1 MAIYHFSAKVI
12 SRATGRSAV
21 AAAAYRSASELQD
34 DRLERTPDFTAKTGV
49 VHSEILLPQGAPDRL
64 RDRATLWN
72 EVEATEKRKDAQLAR
87 EVEFAIPREMR
98 REDGIA
104 LARDFVD
111 REFVER
117 GMVADLNVHWDHAA
131 DGTAKPHAHVMLT
144 MRAVGADGFGKK
156 VREWNGTDE
165 LVGWR
170 ERWGEHVNARLA
182 ELGIDAAI
190 DHRSLNAQ
198 GIALEPQGKIGP
210 AGARRE
216 ERGEGAERAEEH
228 RLIARRNGERI
239 AAEPDIA
246 LRALTHQHST
256 FTKHDLARLAHRHS
270 DGADQFALVM
280 GAVEASPEVVH
291 LGEDGRGHERF
302 STREM
307 IATEARMA
315 DTSGA
320 LADRRQHRVSA
331 AMQVTVLHARGL
343 GDEQEAAFRH
353 VTDNR
358 DLALVVGYAGT
369 GKSTMLGAAREAWE
383 ASGYNVRGATLSGI
397 AAENLEAGS
406 GIGSRTIASLEH
418 AWGQGRDELTSRD
431 VLVIDEAGMV
441 GSRQMDRVM
450 SRAAETGAKLV
461 LVGDPE
467 QLQAIE
473 AGAAFRALAERH
485 GAAEITTV
493 RRQHDDWQRVAT
505 KELATGRTG
514 EALGRYAEAGMVE
527 AHATRAEARAAVVA
541 GWDAARQA
549 APEQS
554 SVILAYTRA
563 DVRELNELARAR
575 IREAGVLG
583 EDRMVSTERG
593 ERAFAEGDRIMF
605 LRNER
610 GLGVKNGTLGIV
622 ERVGDGGMAVR
633 LDGAER
639 REVTFDLKDYAHVDH
654 GYAATVHKAQGV
666 TVDRAHVLATP
677 HMDRHAAYV
686 GLTRHRQG
694 VSLHYGRDDFRD
706 GKDLAWSFG
715 RERAKDTTLDYAT
728 GPGHGS
734 DQVAGFAER
743 RGIVPRSEIIL
754 STGTVEPPA
763 HEATTHTKEASEREA
778 PQRGMFSG
786 LKLGGGAARGQ
797 ERVRDG
803 AEAQAQAQRSPF
815 AGLRIGQEQG
825 GAAPASGQQSGALE
839 QAVEGYA
846 RAFADA
852 ERMRAARLPVL
863 AHQELALQQAGERL
877 DEADRQLGQD
887 LRSALDRNP
896 GLAAGGSEN
905 RTALTT
911 ALDHERKVHEDPG
924 LRAERY
930 VERWGKLEE
939 AHDADRYGKGEDD
952 AKQAMRALAGEIKR
966 DPQAESVMK
975 ARREELGIE
984 HGSRLSRVVD
994 AQSEREAMRL
1004 GRSQG
1009 LGR

>member
-1 MAIYHFSAKVI
+1 M
-12 SRATGRSAV
+12 

-34 DRLERTPDFTAKTGV
+34 DRLERAQDFTAKTGV

-87 EVEFAIPREMR
+87 EVEFAIPREMG

-117 GMVADLNVHWDHAA
+117 GMVADLNVHWDHAS

-144 MRAVGADGFGKK
+144 MRAVGPDGFGKK

-216 ERGEGAERAEEH
+216 ERGEGAERADEH
-228 RLIARRNGERI
+228 RVIARRNGERI
-239 AAEPDIA
+239 VAEPDIA

-315 DTSGA
+315 DTSVV

-353 VTDNR
+353 VTANE

-383 ASGYNVRGATLSGI
+383 ASGYTVRGATLSGI

-418 AWGQGRDELTSRD
+418 AWGQGRDDLTPRD

-493 RRQHDDWQRVAT
+493 RRQREEWQRAAT

-541 GWDAARQA
+541 GWDAAREA
-549 APEQS
+549 EPGQS

-563 DVRELNELARAR
+563 DVRELNELARGR
-575 IREAGVLG
+575 MREAGVLG
-583 EDRMVSTERG
+583 EDRSVMTERG

-610 GLGVKNGTLGIV
+610 GLGVKNGTLGIA
-622 ERVGDGGMAVR
+622 ERVGDTGMAVR
-633 LDGAER
+633 LDGADR
-639 REVTFDLKDYAHVDH
+639 REVAFDLKDYAHVDH

-686 GLTRHRQG
+686 GLTRHREG
-694 VSLHYGRDDFRD
+694 ASLHYGRDDFRD
-706 GKDLAWSFG
+706 GRGLAWSLG
-715 RERAKDTTLDYAT
+715 RERAKDTTLDYELGAG
-728 GPGHGS
+728 GP
-734 DQVAGFAER
+734 DQVAGFADR

-803 AEAQAQAQRSPF
+803 AAGQAQAQRSPF

-825 GAAPASGQQSGALE
+825 GAAPASGPQSGGLE

-877 DEADRQLGQD
+877 DATDRQVGQD
-887 LRSALDRNP
+887 LRSALGRSP

-905 RTALTT
+905 RAALTS
-911 ALDHERKVHEDPG
+911 AIDRERKVREDPG

-952 AKQAMRALAGEIKR
+952 AKQAMRSLAGEIKR
-966 DPQAESVMK
+966 DPQAESIMK
-975 ARREELGIE
+975 TRRDELGIE
-984 HGSRLSRVVD
+984 HGSRLSRVVE

-1009 LGR
+1009 LSR

>member
-1 MAIYHFSAKVI
+1 
-12 SRATGRSAV
+12 
-21 AAAAYRSASELQD
+21 
-34 DRLERTPDFTAKTGV
+34 
-49 VHSEILLPQGAPDRL
+49 
-64 RDRATLWN
+64 
-72 EVEATEKRKDAQLAR
+72 
-87 EVEFAIPREMR
+87 
-98 REDGIA
+98 
-104 LARDFVD
+104 
-111 REFVER
+111 
-117 GMVADLNVHWDHAA
+117 
-131 DGTAKPHAHVMLT
+131 
-144 MRAVGADGFGKK
+144 
-156 VREWNGTDE
+156 
-165 LVGWR
+165 
-170 ERWGEHVNARLA
+170 
-182 ELGIDAAI
+182 
-190 DHRSLNAQ
+190 
-198 GIALEPQGKIGP
+198 
-210 AGARRE
+210 
-216 ERGEGAERAEEH
+216 
-228 RLIARRNGERI
+228 
-239 AAEPDIA
+239 
-246 LRALTHQHST
+246 
-256 FTKHDLARLAHRHS
+256 
-270 DGADQFALVM
+270 M
-280 GAVEASPEVVH
+280 GAVEASPEIVH

-315 DTSGA
+315 DTSVT
-320 LADRRQHRVSA
+320 LADRGQHRVSA
-331 AMQVTVLHARGL
+331 TMQVTVLHARGL

-353 VTDNR
+353 VTANK

-383 ASGYNVRGATLSGI
+383 TSGYTVRGATLSGI

-493 RRQHDDWQRVAT
+493 RRQREEWQRGAT
-505 KELATGRTG
+505 KELATGRTA

-563 DVRELNELARAR
+563 DVRELNELARGR
-575 IREAGVLG
+575 MREAGVLG
-583 EDRMVSTERG
+583 EDRRVSTERG

-633 LDGAER
+633 LDGADR
-639 REVTFDLKDYAHVDH
+639 REVTFDLKDYAYVDH

-666 TVDRAHVLATP
+666 TVDRVHVLATP

-686 GLTRHRQG
+686 GLTRHREG

-706 GKDLAWSFG
+706 GKDLAWSLG

-734 DQVAGFAER
+734 DHQAGFAER
-743 RGIVPRSEIIL
+743 RGIVPRSEIIV
-754 STGTVEPPA
+754 STGTVERPA
-763 HEATTHTKEASEREA
+763 HEATTHAKRAFEREA

-786 LKLGGGAARGQ
+786 LKLGGGADRGQ
-797 ERVRDG
+797 ERVRDS
-803 AEAQAQAQRSPF
+803 AEGQAQAQRSPF
-815 AGLRIGQEQG
+815 AGLRVGQEQG
-825 GAAPASGQQSGALE
+825 GAAPASGQQSGGLE
-839 QAVEGYA
+839 RAVEGYA
-846 RAFADA
+846 RAFGDA
-852 ERMRAARLPVL
+852 ERMRTARLPVL
-863 AHQELALQQAGERL
+863 AHQELALQRAGERL
-877 DEADRQLGQD
+877 DKADRQVGQD
-887 LRSALDRNP
+887 LRSALERNP
-896 GLAAGGSEN
+896 GLAADGNEN
-905 RTALTT
+905 RAALT
-911 ALDHERKVHEDPG
+911 AAIDHERRVREDPG

-939 AHDADRYGKGEDD
+939 AHDADRYGRGEDD
-952 AKQAMRALAGEIKR
+952 AKQAMRVLAGEIKR

-975 ARREELGIE
+975 IRREELGIE
-984 HGSRLSRVVD
+984 HGSRLSRVVE

-1009 LGR
+1009 LSR

>member
-1 MAIYHFSAKVI
+1 
-12 SRATGRSAV
+12 
-21 AAAAYRSASELQD
+21 
-34 DRLERTPDFTAKTGV
+34 
-49 VHSEILLPQGAPDRL
+49 
-64 RDRATLWN
+64 
-72 EVEATEKRKDAQLAR
+72 
-87 EVEFAIPREMR
+87 
-98 REDGIA
+98 
-104 LARDFVD
+104 
-111 REFVER
+111 
-117 GMVADLNVHWDHAA
+117 
-131 DGTAKPHAHVMLT
+131 
-144 MRAVGADGFGKK
+144 
-156 VREWNGTDE
+156 
-165 LVGWR
+165 
-170 ERWGEHVNARLA
+170 
-182 ELGIDAAI
+182 
-190 DHRSLNAQ
+190 
-198 GIALEPQGKIGP
+198 
-210 AGARRE
+210 
-216 ERGEGAERAEEH
+216 
-228 RLIARRNGERI
+228 
-239 AAEPDIA
+239 
-246 LRALTHQHST
+246 
-256 FTKHDLARLAHRHS
+256 
-270 DGADQFALVM
+270 
-280 GAVEASPEVVH
+280 
-291 LGEDGRGHERF
+291 
-302 STREM
+302 
-307 IATEARMA
+307 MA
-315 DTSGA
+315 DTSLA
-320 LADRRQHRVSA
+320 LADQRQHRVSA

-353 VTDNR
+353 VTDNK

-383 ASGYNVRGATLSGI
+383 ASGYTVRGATLSGI

-406 GIGSRTIASLEH
+406 GIGSCTIASLEH

-450 SRAAETGAKLV
+450 SRAAGAGAKLV

-493 RRQHDDWQRVAT
+493 RRQREEWQRAAT
-505 KELATGRTG
+505 KELATGRPG
-514 EALGRYAEAGMVE
+514 EALGRYEKAGMVE

-541 GWDAARQA
+541 VWDAARQA
-549 APEQS
+549 DPGQS

-563 DVRELNELARAR
+563 DVRELNELARGR
-575 IREAGVLG
+575 MRKAGALG
-583 EDRMVSTERG
+583 EDRSVMTERG
-593 ERAFAEGDRIMF
+593 ERAFAEGDRMMF

-654 GYAATVHKAQGV
+654 GYASTVHKAQGV

-686 GLTRHRQG
+686 GLTRHREG

-706 GKDLAWSFG
+706 GKDLAWSLG

-734 DQVAGFAER
+734 DHHAGFAER
-743 RGIVPRSEIIL
+743 RGIVPRSEIIV

-763 HEATTHTKEASEREA
+763 HEATTQAHGVSEREP

-786 LKLGGGAARGQ
+786 LKLGGGADRGQ

-803 AEAQAQAQRSPF
+803 AEGQAQAQRSPF

-825 GAAPASGQQSGALE
+825 GAAPASGQQSGRLE

-863 AHQELALQQAGERL
+863 AHQELTLQQAGERL
-877 DEADRQLGQD
+877 DAADRQVGQD
-887 LRSALDRNP
+887 LRSALDRNR
-896 GLAAGGSEN
+896 GLAAGGSDN
-905 RTALTT
+905 RAVLM
-911 ALDHERKVHEDPG
+911 AAIDHERAVREDPG

-975 ARREELGIE
+975 ARGDELGIE
-984 HGSRLSRVVD
+984 HGSRLSRVVE
-994 AQSEREAMRL
+994 AQSERAAMRL
-1004 GRSQG
+1004 GRGQG

>member
-1 MAIYHFSAKVI
+1 
-12 SRATGRSAV
+12 
-21 AAAAYRSASELQD
+21 
-34 DRLERTPDFTAKTGV
+34 
-49 VHSEILLPQGAPDRL
+49 
-64 RDRATLWN
+64 
-72 EVEATEKRKDAQLAR
+72 
-87 EVEFAIPREMR
+87 
-98 REDGIA
+98 
-104 LARDFVD
+104 
-111 REFVER
+111 
-117 GMVADLNVHWDHAA
+117 
-131 DGTAKPHAHVMLT
+131 
-144 MRAVGADGFGKK
+144 
-156 VREWNGTDE
+156 
-165 LVGWR
+165 
-170 ERWGEHVNARLA
+170 
-182 ELGIDAAI
+182 
-190 DHRSLNAQ
+190 
-198 GIALEPQGKIGP
+198 
-210 AGARRE
+210 
-216 ERGEGAERAEEH
+216 
-228 RLIARRNGERI
+228 
-239 AAEPDIA
+239 
-246 LRALTHQHST
+246 
-256 FTKHDLARLAHRHS
+256 
-270 DGADQFALVM
+270 
-280 GAVEASPEVVH
+280 
-291 LGEDGRGHERF
+291 
-302 STREM
+302 
-307 IATEARMA
+307 MA
-315 DTSGA
+315 DTSVT

-353 VTDNR
+353 VTANK

-383 ASGYNVRGATLSGI
+383 TSGYTVRGATLSGI

-493 RRQHDDWQRVAT
+493 RRQREEWQRAAT
-505 KELATGRTG
+505 KELATGRTA

-549 APEQS
+549 DPGQS

-563 DVRELNELARAR
+563 DVRELNELARGR
-575 IREAGVLG
+575 MCEAGVLG
-583 EDRMVSTERG
+583 EDRSVMTGRG

-622 ERVGDGGMAVR
+622 ERVGDAGMAVR
-633 LDGAER
+633 LDGADG

-654 GYAATVHKAQGV
+654 GYAATVHKSQGV

-686 GLTRHRQG
+686 GLTRHREA
-694 VSLHYGRDDFRD
+694 VSLHYGRDDFRS
-706 GKDLAWSFG
+706 GKDLVWSFG
-715 RERAKDTTLDYAT
+715 RERAKDTTLDYELGAG
-728 GPGHGS
+728 GP

-743 RGIVPRSEIIL
+743 RGIVPRSEIIV
-754 STGTVEPPA
+754 STGKVEPPA
-763 HEATTHTKEASEREA
+763 HEATTQAHGVSEREP

-786 LKLGGGAARGQ
+786 LKLGSGADRGQ

-803 AEAQAQAQRSPF
+803 AERQAQAQRSPF

-825 GAAPASGQQSGALE
+825 GAAPASRQQSEGLE

-863 AHQELALQQAGERL
+863 AHQELALQQAGQRL
-877 DEADRQLGQD
+877 DATDRQVGQD
-887 LRSALDRNP
+887 LRSALERNP

-905 RTALTT
+905 RAALT
-911 ALDHERKVHEDPG
+911 ASIDRERKVRQDPA

-930 VERWGKLEE
+930 VERWGKLEQ
-939 AHDADRYGKGEDD
+939 ARDADRYGKGEDD
-952 AKQAMRALAGEIKR
+952 AKQAMRVLAGEIKR

-984 HGSRLSRVVD
+984 HGSRLNRVVE

>member
-34 DRLERTPDFTAKTGV
+34 DRLERAHDFTAKTGV
-49 VHSEILLPQGAPDRL
+49 VHSEILLPEGAPDRL

-87 EVEFAIPREMR
+87 EAEFAIPREMR

-216 ERGEGAERAEEH
+216 ERGEGAERADEH

-256 FTKHDLARLAHRHS
+256 FTKYDLARLAHRHS

-280 GAVEASPEVVH
+280 GSIEASPEVVH

-315 DTSGA
+315 DTSVT
-320 LADRRQHRVSA
+320 LADRRQHRVST
-331 AMQVTVLHARGL
+331 AMQLTVLHARGL

-358 DLALVVGYAGT
+358 DLTLVVGYAGT

-383 ASGYNVRGATLSGI
+383 ASGYTVRGATLSGI

-493 RRQHDDWQRVAT
+493 RRQHDDWQRAAT
-505 KELATGRTG
+505 KELATGRTA
-514 EALGRYAEAGMVE
+514 EALGRYTEAGMVE
-527 AHATRAEARAAVVA
+527 AHATRAEARNAVVA
-541 GWDAARQA
+541 GWDAARRA
-549 APEQS
+549 DPEQS

-563 DVRELNELARAR
+563 DVRELNELARGR
-575 IREAGVLG
+575 MREAGVLG
-583 EDRMVSTERG
+583 EDRSVMTERG
-593 ERAFAEGDRIMF
+593 ERVFAAGDRIMF

-622 ERVGDGGMAVR
+622 ERVGDAGMAVR
-633 LDGAER
+633 LDGAGG

-686 GLTRHRQG
+686 GLTRHREA
-694 VSLHYGRDDFRD
+694 VSLHYGRDDFRE
-706 GKDLAWSFG
+706 GKDLAWSLG
-715 RERAKDTTLDYAT
+715 RERAKDTTLDYELGAG
-728 GPGHGS
+728 GP
-734 DQVAGFAER
+734 DQVAGFADR

-754 STGTVEPPA
+754 STGTAEPPA
-763 HEATTHTKEASEREA
+763 HEATTQTKGASEREP

-786 LKLGGGAARGQ
+786 LKLGGGAARDQ

-803 AEAQAQAQRSPF
+803 AEEQVQAPRSTF
-815 AGLRIGQEQG
+815 AGLRIGQELD
-825 GAAPASGQQSGALE
+825 GAAPASGQQSGGLE

-846 RAFADA
+846 RAFADG
-852 ERMRAARLPVL
+852 ERMRTARLPVL
-863 AHQELALQQAGERL
+863 PHQELALQRAGERL
-877 DEADRQLGQD
+877 DAGDRQVGQD

-896 GLAAGGSEN
+896 GLAAGGNEN
-905 RTALTT
+905 RAALT
-911 ALDHERKVHEDPG
+911 AAIDRERKVREDPG

-939 AHDADRYGKGEDD
+939 AHDADRHGKGEDD

-966 DPQAESVMK
+966 DPQAESIMK
-975 ARREELGIE
+975 TRREELGIE
-984 HGSRLSRVVD
+984 HGSRLSRVVE

>member
-34 DRLERTPDFTAKTGV
+34 DRLERTQDFTAKTGV
-49 VHSEILLPQGAPDRL
+49 VHSEILLPEGAPDRL

-72 EVEATEKRKDAQLAR
+72 EVEAIEKRKDAQLAR
-87 EVEFAIPREMR
+87 EVEFAIPREMG

-104 LARDFVD
+104 LARDFVG

-144 MRAVGADGFGKK
+144 MRTVGSDGFGKK

-165 LVGWR
+165 LLGWR

-216 ERGEGAERAEEH
+216 ERGEGAERADEH
-228 RLIARRNGERI
+228 RVIARRNGERI

-256 FTKHDLARLAHRHS
+256 FTKHDLARLAHRYS

-280 GAVEASPEVVH
+280 GSIEASPEVVH

-315 DTSGA
+315 DTSVA

-353 VTDNR
+353 VTANR

-383 ASGYNVRGATLSGI
+383 ASGYTVRGATLSGI
-397 AAENLEAGS
+397 AAENLETGS

-441 GSRQMDRVM
+441 GSRQIDRVM

-493 RRQHDDWQRVAT
+493 RRQREEWQRAAT
-505 KELATGRTG
+505 KELATGRTA
-514 EALGRYAEAGMVE
+514 EALRRYAEAGMVE

-541 GWDAARQA
+541 GWDAARHA

-563 DVRELNELARAR
+563 DVRELNELARGR
-575 IREAGVLG
+575 MREAGVLG
-583 EDRMVSTERG
+583 EDRSVMTERG

-622 ERVGDGGMAVR
+622 ERVGDAGMAVR

-639 REVTFDLKDYAHVDH
+639 REVTLDLKDYAHVDH

-686 GLTRHRQG
+686 GLTRHREA
-694 VSLHYGRDDFRD
+694 VSLHYGRDDFRS
-706 GKDLAWSFG
+706 GKDLVWSLG
-715 RERAKDTTLDYAT
+715 RERAKDTTLDYELGAG
-728 GPGHGS
+728 GP

-743 RGIVPRSEIIL
+743 SGIIPRSEILI
-754 STGTVEPPA
+754 SSVERPTAEVATAERAPA
-763 HEATTHTKEASEREA
+763 RET

-786 LKLGGGAARGQ
+786 LKLGGGGARGQ
-797 ERVRDG
+797 EGVRDG
-803 AEAQAQAQRSPF
+803 AEGQAQAQRSPF
-815 AGLRIGQEQG
+815 AGLGIGQEQG
-825 GAAPASGQQSGALE
+825 GAAPASGQQSGGLE

-863 AHQELALQQAGERL
+863 PHQELALQRASQGL
-877 DEADRQLGQD
+877 DGVDRQVGQD
-887 LRSALDRNP
+887 LRSALERNP
-896 GLAAGGSEN
+896 GLAGGGSEN
-905 RTALTT
+905 RAALT
-911 ALDHERKVHEDPG
+911 AAIDRERKVREDPG

-930 VERWGKLEE
+930 VERWGKLEQ
-939 AHDADRYGKGEDD
+939 AHDAYRYGKGEDD

-984 HGSRLSRVVD
+984 HGSRLNRVVE

>member
-12 SRATGRSAV
+12 SRASGRSAV

-34 DRLERTPDFTAKTGV
+34 DRFERGHDFTAKTGV
-49 VHSEILLPQGAPDRL
+49 VHSEILLPAGAPDRL

-87 EVEFAIPREMR
+87 EVEFAIPREMG

-104 LARDFVD
+104 LARDFVG

-144 MRAVGADGFGKK
+144 MRTVGPEGFGKK

-170 ERWGEHVNARLA
+170 ERWGEHVNGRLA
-182 ELGIDAAI
+182 ELGLDAAI

-216 ERGEGAERAEEH
+216 ERGEGAERADEH
-228 RLIARRNGERI
+228 RVIARRNGERI

-280 GAVEASPEVVH
+280 GSIEASPAVVH

-307 IATEARMA
+307 IATEGRMA
-315 DTSGA
+315 DTSVA

-353 VTDNR
+353 VTANK

-383 ASGYNVRGATLSGI
+383 ASGYTVRGATLSGI

-441 GSRQMDRVM
+441 GSRQMERVM
-450 SRAAETGAKLV
+450 SRAAAAGAKLV

-493 RRQHDDWQRVAT
+493 RRQREDWQRAAT
-505 KELATGRTG
+505 KELATGRTA
-514 EALGRYAEAGMVE
+514 EAIGRYAEAGMVE
-527 AHATRAEARAAVVA
+527 AHATRAAARAAVVA
-541 GWDAARQA
+541 GWDAVRRAE
-549 APEQS
+549 PGQS

-563 DVRELNELARAR
+563 DVRELNELARGR
-575 IREAGVLG
+575 MREAGVLG
-583 EDRMVSTERG
+583 EDRSVMTERG
-593 ERAFAEGDRIMF
+593 ERAFAAGDRIMF

-610 GLGVKNGTLGIV
+610 GLGVKNGTLGTV
-622 ERVGDGGMAVR
+622 ERVGDAGMAVR
-633 LDGAER
+633 LDGADR
-639 REVTFDLKDYAHVDH
+639 REVTFDLKHYAHVDH

-686 GLTRHRQG
+686 GLTRHREA
-694 VSLHYGRDDFRD
+694 VSLHYGRDDFRE
-706 GKDLAWSFG
+706 GKDLAWSLA
-715 RERAKDTTLDYAT
+715 RERAKDTTLDYELGA
-728 GPGHGS
+728 GGS

-743 RGIVPRSEIIL
+743 RGIVPRSEIVV
-754 STGTVEPPA
+754 STKAVERAA

-786 LKLGGGAARGQ
+786 LKLGGGADRGQ

-803 AEAQAQAQRSPF
+803 AERQAQAQRSPF

-825 GAAPASGQQSGALE
+825 GAAPASGQQSGGLE

-877 DEADRQLGQD
+877 DAADRQVGQD

-905 RTALTT
+905 RAALM
-911 ALDHERKVHEDPG
+911 AAIDRERKVHEDPG

-952 AKQAMRALAGEIKR
+952 AKQAMRSLAGEIKR
-966 DPQAESVMK
+966 DPQAESIMK
-975 ARREELGIE
+975 TRRDELGIE
-984 HGSRLSRVVD
+984 HGSRLSRVVE